1 MSPRTDA
8 FHKLVSELGPAVD
21 GASTVTH
28 AVAGAGAPPV
38 RPSRGA
44 GARAVRMLLC
54 SSRMHAIPAAARRPE
69 LRTPETVTLDTVT
82 VNSEFMY
89 ISHESGH

>member
-28 AVAGAGAPPV
+28 AVAGAGAPRVPL
-38 RPSRGA
+38 PPC
-44 GARAVRMLLC
+44 MLLT
-54 SSRMHAIPAAARRPE
+54 HAIPARDDAGIGR
-69 LRTPETVTLDTVT
+69 D
-82 VNSEFMY
+82 
-89 ISHESGH
+89 